1 MSRHFSFDFDDP
13 CPGAAIEALLGIRGG
28 RLLEEHAG
36 VAIAILENRPIALR
50 LEGPRAGAYATLTKT
65 GLGRPQ
71 TLSDRLFLEMVEAE
85 MGKSSGHATRQ
96 VVGLAEGEARLRH
109 VMAEIQ
115 EEIQPAISALLAL
128 ESRGGPETGLDRTSG
143 PVTWSRTECFGALAA
158 FFDMGGYPAP
168 GLCLAEISAQ
178 LLEEFHIGTYDLD
191 ADEVREA
198 GPFPAYQILATPG
211 LGKTR
216 SVLSLIEALPLEA
229 VVWVFQP
236 TLKKGHEF
244 ARDMAG
250 SSRPVH
256 LFRGRGAPFE
266 DGATEHMCRRSEAA
280 ANLAAK
286 GYPVKKTLCE
296 ATEPGQPAS
305 CPHASGCAYLAQ
317 LATLKN
323 HQGGGVFVLSHAS
336 LTQPP
341 PCPAPHLVVIDE
353 DPSAS
358 LTLAVKVGAQALG
371 MASGWATHLPDESE
385 ETKLPRQDK
394 ESDFRDSSQDDEQP
408 EAVADLFERLVD
420 GLNSPAPLQA
430 VAESI
435 TVAEFEAGMKML
447 RRLERKL
454 ATGLTSGLPGSL
466 GVETA
471 AISADHF
478 HLGMSFQPVGAGDH
492 ITIFENIDDRATLQI
507 DNDRAVGLRLPPA
520 PVVDPDDGR
529 RLGSVLST
537 VLQLPKHRVI
547 TDPKA
552 QAVQEPLGRPP
563 AGRVPKMADNF
574 PDTRSAPRKRTR
586 NRADLVRESPARAG
600 GCQTSPTANPEGYRN
615 PVTMGGIIL
624 QPPTPPAVTTS
635 RLQSTVWADAVWCQ
649 TAGYSPPAGIAP
661 LNALNGNIAPGR
673 PVLP

>member
-1 MSRHFSFDFDDP
+1 MY
-13 CPGAAIEALLGIRGG
+13 GG
-28 RLLEEHAG
+28 
-36 VAIAILENRPIALR
+36 ENLF
-50 LEGPRAGAYATLTKT
+50 PR
-65 GLGRPQ
+65 
-71 TLSDRLFLEMVEAE
+71 
-85 MGKSSGHATRQ
+85 
-96 VVGLAEGEARLRH
+96 
-109 VMAEIQ
+109 
-115 EEIQPAISALLAL
+115 
-128 ESRGGPETGLDRTSG
+128 
-143 PVTWSRTECFGALAA
+143 
-158 FFDMGGYPAP
+158 
-168 GLCLAEISAQ
+168 
-178 LLEEFHIGTYDLD
+178 
-191 ADEVREA
+191 
-198 GPFPAYQILATPG
+198 
-211 LGKTR
+211 
-216 SVLSLIEALPLEA
+216 
-229 VVWVFQP
+229 
-236 TLKKGHEF
+236 
-244 ARDMAG
+244 
-250 SSRPVH
+250 RPVRKAG
-256 LFRGRGAPFE
+256 LQ
-266 DGATEHMCRRSEAA
+266 
-280 ANLAAK
+280 K
-286 GYPVKKTLCE
+286 
-296 ATEPGQPAS
+296 
-305 CPHASGCAYLAQ
+305 
-317 LATLKN
+317 
-323 HQGGGVFVLSHAS
+323 AS
-336 LTQPP
+336 LCGDIVGVGQQR
-341 PCPAPHLVVIDE
+341 PAGR
-353 DPSAS
+353 
-358 LTLAVKVGAQALG
+358 TAVKV
-371 MASGWATHLPDESE
+371 HLLLDS
-385 ETKLPRQDK
+385 LPQVLHDMK
-394 ESDFRDSSQDDEQP
+394 P
-408 EAVADLFERLVD
+408 VGDLFR
-420 GLNSPAPLQA
+420 
-430 VAESI
+430 
-435 TVAEFEAGMKML
+435 L
-447 RRLERKL
+447 RR
-454 ATGLTSGLPGSL
+454 ALPGSL